1 MHRNASRRGRGATGV
16 HGGNLRHKAESLT
29 TMKIEDERFMLA
41 KQSLRELLKGMVTC
55 ESVIRMLEASLA
67 YASVKA
73 RIKKF
78 SLEYFMP

>member
-1 MHRNASRRGRGATGV
+1 
-16 HGGNLRHKAESLT
+16 
-29 TMKIEDERFMLA
+29 MKIEDERFMLA